1 MDQEKL
7 EHLWNRMG
15 NTLASV
21 SGELCTLKD
30 IAISLGS
37 ITAELQELNSNLYE
51 IDKALS
57 GIKAR
62 IENLETN

>member
-30 IAISLGS
+30 IVISLGS
-37 ITAELQELNSNLYE
+37 IKDELQELNRNLYD
-51 IDKALS
+51 IDKSLS

>member
-1 MDQEKL
+1 
-7 EHLWNRMG
+7 MG

-30 IAISLGS
+30 IVISLSS
-37 ITAELQELNSNLYE
+37 ISDELQELNRTLYDM
-51 IDKALS
+51 DKSLS

-62 IENLETN
+62 IEKLETNWINLGIRKV

>member
-1 MDQEKL
+1 MDHEEL
-7 EHLWNRMG
+7 VHLWNRMG

-37 ITAELQELNSNLYE
+37 ITAELQELNRNLDDM
-51 IDKALS
+51 DKSLS